1 MTLFKEKIENRE
13 YQNKIFET
21 AKTGNTL
28 VVLPTGLGKTI
39 ISAMLVDYRL
49 EKYPSSKILFLAPTK
64 PLANQHYRTFSSL
77 LSVKQGMASGSVSS
91 SSRGKIYEDAQVIFA
106 TPQTIE
112 NDMEKKV
119 IDFSD
124 FSLLIVDEAH
134 HAIGNY
140 SYVKIAKRY
149 SEQSFHPLILGLTAS
164 PASDRE
170 KIKMICSNL
179 QITNV
184 EIRSDDDADV
194 VPYIQKKDIEEVKVD
209 LPNEMIELSNN
220 LKLLISE
227 SISELQDTGL
237 LKNTQK
243 SRINRVT
250 ILLLQKSLQRQ
261 MLSGK
266 RNYYLI
272 RGIILTSKLLKLYHA
287 YNLLSTQSLTAFLN
301 FLEKVQKGKAKT
313 DKELSSNSRFI
324 EITKRTS
331 ELIEQ
336 GIEHPKLKQLELI
349 FSKHF
354 NEDKKAI
361 IFAQYRDTVEV
372 IYNSISHLPGVRP
385 IEFIGQGKGGLSQKE
400 QVNIIRDF
408 ESGVYNVLVST
419 SVSEEGMSIKGV
431 DIAIFYETI
440 PSAIRNI
447 QRRGRVGRFS
457 AGSIFILITRG
468 TNDEGYY
475 WLSKKREKTMKK
487 IIKNIKDNPD
497 TIKQDGT
504 LHPFI

>member
-1 MTLFKEKIENRE
+1 MTFFKEKIEDRE
-13 YQNKIFET
+13 YQSKIFET

-49 EKYPSSKILFLAPTK
+49 ERYPSSKALFLAPTK
-64 PLANQHYRTFSSL
+64 PLANQHSRTFSSL
-77 LSVKQGMASGSVSS
+77 LSIKQGIASGSVSS
-91 SSRGKIYEDAQVIFA
+91 IQRSRIYAESQLIFA

-112 NDMEKKV
+112 NDMAKK
-119 IDFSD
+119 IINFSD

-134 HAIGNY
+134 HTIGNY
-140 SYVKIAKRY
+140 AYVKIAKLY

-170 KIKMICSNL
+170 KIKAICSNL
-179 QITNV
+179 QISNV
-184 EIRSDDDADV
+184 EIRSDDDSDV
-194 VPYIQKKDIEEVKVD
+194 INYIQKKQIEEIKLD
-209 LPNEMIELSNN
+209 LPVEILELANN

-227 SISELQDTGL
+227 SVSELQETGL
-237 LKNTQK
+237 LKNVQK

-261 MLSGK
+261 MFSGK
-266 RNYYLI
+266 RTYYLI
-272 RGIILTSKLLKLYHA
+272 RGIILTSKILKLYHA
-287 YNLLSTQSLTAFLN
+287 YNLLSTQSLRAFLN
-301 FLEKVQKGKAKT
+301 FLEKIQKGKAKT
-313 DKELSSNSRFI
+313 DKELSSNKRFI
-324 EITKRTS
+324 EIKDKTE
-331 ELIEQ
+331 ELLDKEV
-336 GIEHPKLKQLELI
+336 EHPKLKQLQVV
-349 FSKHF
+349 FTNHF
-354 NEDKKAI
+354 NESKKAI
-361 IFAQYRDTVEV
+361 IFAQYRDTVDV
-372 IYNSISHLPGVRP
+372 IYKSISNIQGVRP
-385 IEFIGQGKGGLSQKE
+385 IKFIGQGKGGLSQKE

-408 ESGVYNVLVST
+408 ESGIYNVLVST
-419 SVSEEGMSIKGV
+419 SVSEEGMSIRGV
-431 DIAIFYETI
+431 DIAVFYETI

-457 AGSIFILITRG
+457 AGSIFILITKG

-487 IIKNIKDNPD
+487 IIKNIKENPD

>member
-1 MTLFKEKIENRE
+1 MTLFKEKIEDRE
-13 YQNKIFET
+13 YQSKIFET

-64 PLANQHYRTFSSL
+64 PLANQHYKTFSSL
-77 LSVKQGMASGSVSS
+77 LAVKLGVASGSVSS
-91 SSRGKIYEDAQVIFA
+91 TERGKIYGEAQLIFA

-112 NDMEKKV
+112 NDMNKKT

-134 HAIGNY
+134 HTIGNY
-140 SYVKIAKRY
+140 SYVKIAKMY

-170 KIKMICSNL
+170 KIKTICSNL
-179 QITNV
+179 QISNV
-184 EIRSDDDADV
+184 EIRSDDDPDV
-194 VPYIQKKDIEEVKVD
+194 IPYIQKKDIEEIKVD
-209 LPNEMIELSNN
+209 LPQEMLELAND

-227 SISELQDTGL
+227 SIGELQETGL
-237 LKNTQK
+237 LKNVQK

-266 RNYYLI
+266 RTYYLI

-287 YNLLSTQSLTAFLN
+287 YNMLSTQSLTAFLN
-301 FLEKVQKGKAKT
+301 FLEKIQKGKAKT
-313 DKELSSNSRFI
+313 DKELSSSKRFI
-324 EITKRTS
+324 EIRERTA
-331 ELIEQ
+331 ELLAK
-336 GIEHPKLKQLELI
+336 GMEHPKLKQLELI
-349 FSKHF
+349 FTKHF
-354 NEDKKAI
+354 NDSKKAI
-361 IFAQYRDTVEV
+361 VFAQYRDTVDV
-372 IYNSISHLPGVRP
+372 IYNSLSKIAGVRP
-385 IEFIGQGKGGLSQKE
+385 IKFIGQGKGGLSQKE
-400 QVNIIRDF
+400 QINIIRDF
-408 ESGVYNVLVST
+408 ESGTYNVLVST

-431 DIAIFYETI
+431 DIAVFYETI

-475 WLSKKREKTMKK
+475 WLSKKREKTMKR
-487 IIKNIKDNPD
+487 IIKNIKENPD

>member
-1 MTLFKEKIENRE
+1 MTFFKEKIEDRE

-77 LSVKQGMASGSVSS
+77 LAVNQGVASGSISS
-91 SSRGKIYEDAQVIFA
+91 SKRSKIYEESQLIFA

-112 NDMEKKV
+112 NDMAKKI

-124 FSLLIVDEAH
+124 FSLLVVDEAH

-140 SYVKIAKRY
+140 SYVKIAKTY

-170 KIKMICSNL
+170 KIKLICSNL
-179 QITNV
+179 QISNL
-184 EIRSDDDADV
+184 EIRSDDDPDV
-194 VPYIQKKDIEEVKVD
+194 VPYIKKKYIEEIKVD
-209 LPNEMIELSNN
+209 LPQEMLELANS

-237 LKNTQK
+237 LKNVQK
-243 SRINRVT
+243 TRINRVT
-250 ILLLQKSLQRQ
+250 ILMLQKSLQKQ
-261 MLSGK
+261 MFSGK
-266 RNYYLI
+266 RAYYLI

-287 YNLLSTQSLTAFLN
+287 YNLLSTQSLAAFSN
-301 FLEKVQKGKAKT
+301 FLEKIQNGKAKT
-313 DKELSSNSRFI
+313 DKELSSNKRFI
-324 EITKRTS
+324 EVKKRTD
-331 ELIEQ
+331 ELLSA
-336 GIEHPKLKQLELI
+336 GVEHPKLKQLQII
-349 FSKHF
+349 FTNYF
-354 NEDKKAI
+354 NESKKAI
-361 IFAQYRDTVEV
+361 IFAQYRDTVDI
-372 IYNSISHLPGVRP
+372 IYNSISTIAGVRP
-385 IEFIGQGKGGLSQKE
+385 IKFIGQGKGGLSQKE

-408 ESGVYNVLVST
+408 ESGLYNVLVST
-419 SVSEEGMSIKGV
+419 SVSEEGISIKGV
-431 DIAIFYETI
+431 DLAVFYETI

-457 AGSIFILITRG
+457 AGRIFILITRG

-475 WLSKKREKTMKK
+475 WISKRRERTMKK
-487 IIKNIKDNPD
+487 IVKNIKENPD